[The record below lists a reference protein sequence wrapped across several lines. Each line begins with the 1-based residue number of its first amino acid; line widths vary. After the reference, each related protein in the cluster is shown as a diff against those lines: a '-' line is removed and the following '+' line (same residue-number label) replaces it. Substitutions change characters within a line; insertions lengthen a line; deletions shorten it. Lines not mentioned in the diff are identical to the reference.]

1 MKQTGG
7 RGQYGHVVIEIE
19 PKEDGGYEFEN
30 GIVGGVIP
38 KEYIPAVDKGIQN
51 AMKRWNF
58 SGLKKTHGT
67 EKAHRSGGSVGNNT
81 EPGKVMRHIKR
92 GGKVWIRIFPD
103 RVITSKPAEV
113 RQGKGKG
120 APSGWYAAVKPGRVL
135 YEIKGVDMETA
146 KEALT
151 RAMHKLPIKT
161 KIVAK
166 EVA

>member
-1 MKQTGG
+1 MLA
-7 RGQYGHVVIEIE
+7 
-19 PKEDGGYEFEN
+19 P
-30 GIVGGVIP
+30 
-38 KEYIPAVDKGIQN
+38 
-51 AMKRWNF
+51 
-58 SGLKKTHGT
+58 KKTKFRKMQKGRLRGPATRGASINFGEVGIKAMEHGKLSSQQI
-67 EKAHRSGGSVGNNT
+67 EAARVAI
-81 EPGKVMRHIKR
+81 MRHIKR

-103 RVITSKPAEV
+103 RVKTEKPAEV

-120 APSGWYAAVKPGRVL
+120 APVGWFAAVKPGRVL

-166 EVA
+166 EGV